1 MKTRKDILEE
11 MHDAGLTSLIDAEL
25 VLKIMTRRQII
36 SLPNDDQAKI
46 SALMTE
52 QKKKCDQLESNIKVV
67 EEMIA
72 EEEKKDNKSIKV

>member
-1 MKTRKDILEE
+1 